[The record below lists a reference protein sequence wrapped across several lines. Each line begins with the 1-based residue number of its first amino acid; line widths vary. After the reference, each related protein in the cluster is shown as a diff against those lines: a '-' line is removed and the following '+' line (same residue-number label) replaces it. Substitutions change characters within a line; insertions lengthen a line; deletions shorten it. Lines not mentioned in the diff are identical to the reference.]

1 MEFLQQLQAWHWLT
15 LGLILLGAEALGAGG
30 FVLGAAI
37 AALVQAAVMALIPGL
52 SWQVHLTVFAFNSV
66 MFSVL
71 YWKVFRNYNEK
82 SDHPQINDRAA
93 QLIGKK
99 ITLQQDLPS
108 GQGKL
113 QLGDTFWK
121 VESESALKTGEL
133 IEVVRAEKMTL
144 IVKPVN
150 P

>member
-1 MEFLQQLQAWHWLT
+1 MEFFQQLQAWHWLT
-15 LGLILLGAEALGAGG
+15 LGIVLLGAEALGAGG

-37 AALVQAAVMALIPGL
+37 AALVQAAVMAIIPGL
-52 SWQVHLTVFAFNSV
+52 AWQVHLTIFAFNSV

-71 YWKVFRNYNEK
+71 YWKVFRNYNET

-93 QLIGKK
+93 QLVGKK
-99 ITLQQDLPS
+99 ITLEQDLPS

-121 VESESALKTGEL
+121 VESDIPLKTGDL
-133 IEVVRAEKMTL
+133 IEVVSTEQMTL
-144 IVKPVN
+144 FVKPITE
-150 P
+150 